1 MQKKFALIG
10 KTLKH
15 SYSPKIHAL
24 LGDYSY
30 DLVEVSEDALKDFVL
45 NSNYNGYNVTIPYKK
60 AIMPYLDYVDQ
71 RAKDIGAVNTV
82 VVKDGKRYGYNTDF
96 DGMAYMIKRAGIVVE
111 GKTAVILG
119 SGGTSNTAKAVLKF
133 LGAKEI
139 FIVSRS
145 GEINYQNC
153 YDIPAQI
160 IVNTTPVGM
169 YPDNYSCPVD
179 LQKFNLLEGVVDVVY
194 NPSKT
199 ALTFNAEKLG
209 VLNTNGLSML
219 VAQAK
224 YASEKFLSNEINDN
238 VIEKVVKK
246 LSKDTLNIVLVG
258 MPSCGKSTVGGLLAK
273 ALNKE
278 FIDTDAVI
286 ESRYGSIPTIFAEHG
301 EKYFRQLESAVIKE
315 VGALSGKIIATGG
328 GAVKDKENYF
338 PLKQNAK
345 IFYIERAVDKLVCDG
360 RPLSKDMDTVKK
372 LYEERKDLYE
382 FFADVKV
389 DNNSDAEKAV
399 EGVINSL

>member
-45 NSNYNGYNVTIPYKK
+45 NSNYDGYNVTIPYKK

-119 SGGTSNTAKAVLKF
+119 SGGTSNTAKVVLKF

-199 ALTFNAEKLG
+199 TLTFNAEKLG

-224 YASEKFLSNEINDN
+224 YASEKFLSNEINDS
-238 VIEKVVKK
+238 VIEKVVKE

-286 ESRYGSIPTIFAEHG
+286 ESRHGSIPTIFAEHG

-315 VGALSGKIIATGG
+315 VCVLSGKIIATGG

-360 RPLSKDMDTVKK
+360 RPLSKDMDTIKK